1 MVPISVCGSN
11 LDRRIMMRY
20 HAGGVEC
27 REHFDDVSARSQ
39 TFAEAKGGRRAN
51 NNGSPACD
59 GLPLVQRGPETP
71 LFGAAQQIDRHGPFD
86 LVGIEKPDEI
96 FRAVDLLPVD
106 GEQDIA

>member
-39 TFAEAKGGRRAN
+39 TLAEAK
-51 NNGSPACD
+51 NGEA
-59 GLPLVQRGPETP
+59 
-71 LFGAAQQIDRHGPFD
+71 
-86 LVGIEKPDEI
+86 
-96 FRAVDLLPVD
+96 
-106 GEQDIA
+106 GEQQWFARL